1 MIEIQPQCCDA
12 SGYLGLG
19 YQCSI
24 TFSKCLSANLR
35 PIGIKFFYAFF
46 FKTGTEL
53 YYLNYLNIILL
64 LLSSFFSSKFILK
77 EFNSINSF
85 FSFCVVFPISLI
97 VHYIFL
103 KPVIFTTLADFPAAI
118 FFLIGSFIMLIYKK
132 NFLIFFA
139 AIVIGL
145 TPSLRVFYL
154 YPILFSIILFSIIS
168 MSIFFF
174 RSGGK
179 KSIKIL

>member
-64 LLSSFFSSKFILK
+64 LLSSFFSIKFIL
-77 EFNSINSF
+77 I
-85 FSFCVVFPISLI
+85 
-97 VHYIFL
+97 
-103 KPVIFTTLADFPAAI
+103 
-118 FFLIGSFIMLIYKK
+118 
-132 NFLIFFA
+132 
-139 AIVIGL
+139 
-145 TPSLRVFYL
+145 
-154 YPILFSIILFSIIS
+154 
-168 MSIFFF
+168 
-174 RSGGK
+174 
-179 KSIKIL
+179 